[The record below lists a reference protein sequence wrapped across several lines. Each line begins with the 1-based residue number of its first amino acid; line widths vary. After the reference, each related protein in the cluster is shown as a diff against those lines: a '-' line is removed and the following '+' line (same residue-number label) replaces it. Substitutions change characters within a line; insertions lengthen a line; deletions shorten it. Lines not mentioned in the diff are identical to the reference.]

1 MRKNNQWKSGMTEM
15 LELYEKYF
23 KIAVTRMFQQ
33 AIMNA
38 LEINLKNSLGKER
51 EDIKENQTENR
62 ELIKCN
68 NQKKKNK
75 LNCRMEE
82 TGKNQ

>member
-1 MRKNNQWKSGMTEM
+1 M
-15 LELYEKYF
+15 LELSEKYF

-51 EDIKENQTENR
+51 EDIKENQTEN
-62 ELIKCN
+62 
-68 NQKKKNK
+68 
-75 LNCRMEE
+75 
-82 TGKNQ
+82 